1 VGAAAARQKVV
12 PTANR
17 ENFAVKMA
25 MDTQKVLDPL
35 RLKRSTKMP
44 AAFAMGEG
52 RFAGVVD
59 YVRGVRR
66 DVVGEEPEWAG
77 Y

>member
-1 VGAAAARQKVV
+1 MAEQTNKGLDSPFGPVARAVGAAAARQKVV

-25 MDTQKVLDPL
+25 MD
-35 RLKRSTKMP
+35 
-44 AAFAMGEG
+44 
-52 RFAGVVD
+52 
-59 YVRGVRR
+59 
-66 DVVGEEPEWAG
+66 VVGEEPEWAG